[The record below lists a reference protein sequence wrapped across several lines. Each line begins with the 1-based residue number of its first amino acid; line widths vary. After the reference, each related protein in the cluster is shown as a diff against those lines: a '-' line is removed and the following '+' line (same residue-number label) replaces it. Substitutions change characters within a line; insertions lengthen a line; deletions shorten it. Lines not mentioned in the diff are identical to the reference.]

1 MSPFLIHMNIKDKIE
16 NAVNEWI
23 GSTDCFLVDVKIAP
37 SRVAVFIDKPT
48 GVTLDECSS
57 LNKFI
62 TNALEPE
69 NVWETHEL
77 EVSSPGMD
85 QPMKVYQ
92 QYLRRIGR
100 DIKVITLDGKEMKGK
115 LKSANEFIFIC
126 FARVTSVPV
135 FPKRS
140 IKENAS
146 VTPAKLEVI
155 FNAEVYTFRYF
166 LPSF

>member
-1 MSPFLIHMNIKDKIE
+1 MNIKDKIE

-115 LKSANEFIFIC
+115 LKSANESGFELIET
-126 FARVTSVPV
+126 TSRKENKKNVISEELRQLEYS
-135 FPKRS
+135 K
-140 IKENAS
+140 IKE
-146 VTPAKLEVI
+146 TKLI
-155 FNAEVYTFRYF
+155 
-166 LPSF
+166 LSFKN

>member
-1 MSPFLIHMNIKDKIE
+1 MITKEKIE
-16 NAVNEWI
+16 SIVNEWI
-23 GSTDCFLVDVKIAP
+23 ATTECFLVDVKIAP

-48 GVTLDECSS
+48 GITLEECSS

-85 QPMKVYQ
+85 QPLKVYQ

-100 DIKVITLDGKEMKGK
+100 DIKVITLDGREMKGK
-115 LKSANEFIFIC
+115 LKSANENGFDLIETIS
-126 FARVTSVPV
+126 RKENKKKVVSEEVRQLEYS
-135 FPKRS
+135 K
-140 IKENAS
+140 IKE
-146 VTPAKLEVI
+146 TKLI
-155 FNAEVYTFRYF
+155 
-166 LPSF
+166 LSFKI